1 MAKKEMQEA
10 IKLILD
16 TNDELNRLSD
26 ILSDD
31 IRNEDFEKVNL
42 IYFLAAQ
49 LNVAASQLT
58 GEAKTYE
65 GACIVNNGR
74 AEVIIDGFAVRG
86 NVQFE
91 VMVDGNWIKGHREN
105 SQYGQIFRGKET
117 TFILTNEYTG
127 RVSLP
132 LVMDN

>member
-1 MAKKEMQEA
+1 MQEA
-10 IKLILD
+10 TELIRKA
-16 TNDELNRLSD
+16 NEELNRLSD

-58 GEAKTYE
+58 GEAKNYE
-65 GACIVNNGR
+65 GACIVENGR
-74 AEVIIDGFAVRG
+74 AEVVINGFAV
-86 NVQFE
+86 
-91 VMVDGNWIKGHREN
+91 
-105 SQYGQIFRGKET
+105 RGKET
-117 TFILTNEYTG
+117 TFILTDDYKG
-127 RVSLP
+127 RVTLP

>member
-1 MAKKEMQEA
+1 MLSQRVSDT
-10 IKLILD
+10 IKYSTDHSL
-16 TNDELNRLSD
+16 
-26 ILSDD
+26 
-31 IRNEDFEKVNL
+31 
-42 IYFLAAQ
+42 Q
-49 LNVAASQLT
+49 LH
-58 GEAKTYE
+58 
-65 GACIVNNGR
+65 R

-117 TFILTNEYTG
+117 TFILTDEHRG

-132 LVMDN
+132 LVMDMT